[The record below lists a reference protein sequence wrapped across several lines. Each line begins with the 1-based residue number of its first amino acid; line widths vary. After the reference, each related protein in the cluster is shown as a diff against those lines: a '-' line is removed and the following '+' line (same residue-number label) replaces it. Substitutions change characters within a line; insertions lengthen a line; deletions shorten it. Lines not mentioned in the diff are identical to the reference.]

1 VIPWTATVPALG
13 LKRNTTNCLITKNKN
28 LCPEAIDLKAVVLA
42 AGEGTRLRPFTNSRP
57 KVMIPVANRPIL
69 QHVLGG
75 LVKAGIKDVVLVVG
89 YKKERIMSH
98 FGDGKAV
105 GANIQYVVQDRQLGT
120 AHALRV
126 AKGAVEGDFLVIAG
140 DNLIDVQTVQDLLKH
155 QSGNA
160 VVVTSSDMPSKYGVV
175 RTEGDQVISII
186 EKPSN
191 KISNIISTGMY
202 HFTPNIFKLIDEG
215 MAQGESSITDI
226 LQNNLQKVPLQAVRT
241 SGRWMDAVYPW
252 DLIRLNAAAM
262 DFQGQQFQGGVE
274 KGAVLKGD
282 VSIGSGSKIRS
293 GCYIEGP
300 VIIGEGCDIGP
311 LVTIMPST
319 SIGNGVS
326 IGPYSYVEESLIGDN
341 VMLASHTHLSHCVMD
356 EGIAS
361 GPGLQCP
368 AEAAVSRV
376 DQEYFAIKRVG
387 ALVGESTLIGAG
399 VVIEPG
405 CIVGAGCKIASHAKV
420 SGTLENRSIVV

>member
-1 VIPWTATVPALG
+1 
-13 LKRNTTNCLITKNKN
+13 
-28 LCPEAIDLKAVVLA
+28 LKAVVLA

-69 QHVLGG
+69 QHVLEG
-75 LVKAGIKDVVLVVG
+75 LVKAGIKDIVLVVG

-98 FGDGKAV
+98 FGDGKAI

-120 AHALRV
+120 AHALHV
-126 AKGAVEGDFLVIAG
+126 AKGAVNDDFLVVAG
-140 DNLIDVQTVQDLLKH
+140 DNLIDLQTVQDLLKH
-155 QSGNA
+155 NNGNA
-160 VVVTSSDMPSKYGVV
+160 VVVTSSEIPSKYGVV
-175 RTEGDQVISII
+175 RTEGDLVVSIV

-202 HFTPNIFKLIDEG
+202 RFTPNIFKLIDEG
-215 MAQGESSITDI
+215 IAQGESTITDI
-226 LQNNLQKVPLQAVRT
+226 LQRNLQKVPLHVVRT

-252 DLIRLNAAAM
+252 DLIRLNGAAM
-262 DFQGQQFQGGVE
+262 DFQGQQLVGTVE
-274 KGAVLKGD
+274 KGAVIKGD
-282 VSIGSGSKIRS
+282 VTIGTGSKIRS

-300 VIIGEGCDIGP
+300 VMIGEGCDIGP
-311 LVTIMPST
+311 QVTIMPST

-326 IGPYSYVEESLIGDN
+326 IGPYTYIEESLIGDS
-341 VMLASHTHLSHCVMD
+341 VSLSSHSHLSHCVLD
-356 EGIAS
+356 EGVTS

-376 DQEYFAIKRVG
+376 DLEYFNIKKIG
-387 ALVGESTLIGAG
+387 ALVGESSTIGAG

-405 CIVGAGCKIASHAKV
+405 CIVGAGCKIASNSRV

>member
-1 VIPWTATVPALG
+1 M
-13 LKRNTTNCLITKNKN
+13 
-28 LCPEAIDLKAVVLA
+28 KAVVLA

-98 FGDGKAV
+98 FGDGKSI

-120 AHALRV
+120 AHALHV
-126 AKGAVEGDFLVIAG
+126 AKAAVEGDFLMIAG

-155 QSGNA
+155 TGGNA
-160 VVVTSSDMPSKYGVV
+160 VVVTSSEMPSKYGVV
-175 RTEGDQVISII
+175 RTEGDQVISIV
-186 EKPSN
+186 EKPSS

-202 HFTPNIFKLIDEG
+202 RFTPKIFKMLDEG
-215 MAQGESSITDI
+215 IAQGESTMTDI
-226 LQNNLQKVPLQAVRT
+226 LQRNLQKVPLLAVRT

-252 DLIRLNAAAM
+252 DLIRLNGAAM
-262 DFQGQQFQGGVE
+262 DFQGQQLVGSVE

-282 VSIGSGSKIRS
+282 VTIGTGSKIRS

-300 VIIGEGCDIGP
+300 VMIGEGCDIGP
-311 LVTIMPST
+311 YVTIMPST
-319 SIGNGVS
+319 SIGDGVS
-326 IGPYSYVEESLIGDN
+326 IGPYSYIEESLIGNN
-341 VMLASHTHLSHCVMD
+341 VSLSSHTHLSHCVLD
-356 EGIAS
+356 EGVTS

-368 AEAAVSRV
+368 AADAVSRV
-376 DQEYFAIKRVG
+376 DQEFFNIKMIG
-387 ALVGESTLIGAG
+387 ALVGESTMMGAG

-405 CIVGAGCKIASHAKV
+405 CIVGAGCKISSQARV
-420 SGTLENRSIVV
+420 SGTLDNRSIVV